1 MDKFMKNGIF
11 IFAILQCLFA
21 QNKTSPSEFW
31 NSYSQEEKIAF
42 INGAYGAISKL
53 KSHHKSEVKKQYIHD
68 DNWVEPY
75 YIERFYS
82 IADEYLAQEIGYN
95 IKIIALHID
104 AFYTNSDNLLIP
116 TLEALR
122 IVSLMQDGENG
133 AANLRLLRA
142 QQKFN
147 N

>member
-1 MDKFMKNGIF
+1 MKNGIF
-11 IFAILQCLFA
+11 IFAMLQCLIA